1 MKLVNVQE
9 MKQLDQLAT
18 AEYAVPGIL
27 LMDNAAQAVA
37 DAVNDSLDE
46 LDGES
51 VVVFAV
57 AAIMAVMA
65 SVLPVGCKIMAPK
78 YAFLL
83 WARHWRLLPVM
94 LQQSLRCCKKLMLR

>member
-1 MKLVNVQE
+1 MTNEISNLQE

-37 DAVNDSLDE
+37 DAVNDSLDD

-51 VVVFAV
+51 VVVF
-57 AAIMAVMA
+57 
-65 SVLPVGCKIMAPK
+65 L
-78 YAFLL
+78 
-83 WARHWRLLPVM
+83 RWR
-94 LQQSLRCCKKLMLR
+94 Q

>member
-51 VVVFAV
+51 VVVFCGGGNNGGPSQQQAQ
-57 AAIMAVMA
+57 
-65 SVLPVGCKIMAPK
+65 
-78 YAFLL
+78 
-83 WARHWRLLPVM
+83 LLPSHPRW
-94 LQQSLRCCKKLMLR
+94 Q

>member
-51 VVVFAV
+51 VVVFCGGGNNGGDGFGCCPL
-57 AAIMAVMA
+57 AA
-65 SVLPVGCKIMAPK
+65 K
-78 YAFLL
+78 
-83 WARHWRLLPVM
+83 
-94 LQQSLRCCKKLMLR
+94 LRCKSARFCRRQGTRGCDR

>member
-57 AAIMAVMA
+57 AAIMAAMA
-65 SVLPVGCKIMAPK
+65 SVLPVGCKITVREC
-78 YAFLL
+78 AFCRRQG
-83 WARHWRLLPVM
+83 A
-94 LQQSLRCCKKLMLR
+94 

>member
-51 VVVFAV
+51 VVVFGGGGNNGGDGFGAARWLQNYGAKVRVFVVGKELEAV
-57 AAIMAVMA
+57 TGDAAAELA
-65 SVLPVGCKIMAPK
+65 
-78 YAFLL
+78 
-83 WARHWRLLPVM
+83 M
-94 LQQSLRCCKKLMLR
+94 L

>member
-27 LMDNAAQAVA
+27 LMDNAAQAVS
-37 DAVNDSLDE
+37 DAVNESLDD

-51 VVVFAV
+51 VVVFCGGGNNGPL
-57 AAIMAVMA
+57 AAKLWCESARFCCRQGTR
-65 SVLPVGCKIMAPK
+65 GCD
-78 YAFLL
+78 
-83 WARHWRLLPVM
+83 R
-94 LQQSLRCCKKLMLR
+94 

>member
-57 AAIMAVMA
+57 AAIMAAMA
-65 SVLPVGCKIMAPK
+65 SVLPVGCK
-78 YAFLL
+78 
-83 WARHWRLLPVM
+83 
-94 LQQSLRCCKKLMLR
+94 LRCKSARFCCRQGA

>member
-9 MKQLDQLAT
+9 MKQLDRLAT

-57 AAIMAVMA
+57 AAIMAAMA
-65 SVLPVGCKIMAPK
+65 SVLPAGCKITVQS
-78 YAFLL
+78 
-83 WARHWRLLPVM
+83 ARFCRR
-94 LQQSLRCCKKLMLR
+94 QGTRGCDR